1 MIAKMKKI
9 FATKC
14 PKEYIFLGRPFS
26 NPLSQPHRAASTRS
40 TSDHNDDSGSIIGQF
55 QRDDNN
61 DIFRRRTTRHDDNA
75 RAVGW
80 IAEEEEKHWIRCG
93 FVQQP
98 DSWACQCHFL

>member
-1 MIAKMKKI
+1 MKEI

-26 NPLSQPHRAASTRS
+26 NPFSQPHRAASACS
-40 TSDHNDDSGSIIGQF
+40 TSDHNDDSDSIIGQF

-61 DIFRRRTTRHDDNA
+61 GIFRRRTARHDNNA
-75 RAVGW
+75 RAARW
-80 IAEEEEKHWIRCG
+80 IVAEEKEKHWIRCG
-93 FVQQP
+93 FVRQP